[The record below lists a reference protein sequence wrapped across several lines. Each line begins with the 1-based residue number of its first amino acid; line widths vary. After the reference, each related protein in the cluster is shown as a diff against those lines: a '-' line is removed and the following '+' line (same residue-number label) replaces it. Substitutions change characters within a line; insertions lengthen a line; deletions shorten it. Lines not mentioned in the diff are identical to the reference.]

1 MQYGCVRAVMIG
13 ADANACRFAIAFSV
27 RDHEAEPARRNV
39 LRLRLAK
46 IGQPHEAREAPQ
58 ASAAS

>member
-1 MQYGCVRAVMIG
+1 MIG